1 MLPFINSIEPEA
13 WVGLAG
19 LMAGIGGAIA
29 AVFRGVRKTPPQ
41 VGTGPPPTDLTE
53 YVLSETRRANATLSL
68 IDERMTEIDHR
79 TEHMAADLRVLLD
92 RKH

>member
-1 MLPFINSIEPEA
+1 MLQFINSIEPEA

-19 LMAGIGGAIA
+19 LLAGIGGAIA
-29 AVFRGVRKTPPQ
+29 AGFRGVQKNPPQ
-41 VGTGPPPTDLTE
+41 VGTGPPPTDRTE
-53 YVLSETRRANATLSL
+53 YVLTETRRANATLTQ

-79 TEHMAADLRVLLD
+79 TENMAADLRVLLD